1 MDTRTWEIRKTPI
14 ALGVALAT
22 LVAYSIITLNAVI
35 FPSVADQLLA
45 SFFQL
50 SDTARVENVFHPTVE
65 TYAFGASLL
74 TGGMY
79 FFTYLATALAQ
90 SFANVG
96 HRRALHILPQH

>member
-1 MDTRTWEIRKTPI
+1 MDTRPWEIRKTPI
-14 ALGVALAT
+14 ALGAAISA
-22 LVAYSIITLNAVI
+22 LVAYSIMSLNAAI

-50 SDTARVENVFHPTVE
+50 SESARVENVFHPTVE

-74 TGGMY
+74 TGGTY
-79 FFTYLATALAQ
+79 FFTYLSLALAQ

-96 HRRALHILPQH
+96 HRRALHIVPQH